1 MLGEI
6 KEELLKN
13 PEAIVEILEY
23 FDFAH
28 IKLSSREIRFAR
40 DDIGGR
46 NISIRL
52 ERNECLYV
60 NDYSRG
66 VNADFFQYIIQ
77 EKNVTFREVLQKAKQ
92 VLDLSDDWR
101 PHEKKALFGGIYS
114 NILRPN
120 KDIVLRTYDES
131 VLDRY
136 EKCGNLRFLRDG
148 ISLEAQRFWDIRF
161 SVEDN
166 AIIIPVYNE
175 FGELIGT
182 KARINDTPK
191 EGESKY
197 FYPLPA
203 LTSQTLYGYAANY
216 QYLYGADTVYVGEA
230 EKFCQQLYTIG
241 IRNCVALGNH
251 SISEKQS
258 KLLLQ
263 LSPKSLTLMFDEGL
277 DMEIIKRNADVIRNM
292 ASMMDI
298 KIYFF
303 DYRDCL
309 ELGAKDSPSDH
320 GIKVWNKIIENNIKD
335 IAELD
340 KELGNINELDEIQEV

>member
-6 KEELLKN
+6 KETLLKN

-23 FDFAH
+23 FGFSH
-28 IKLSSREIRFAR
+28 IKLSPREIRFAR
-40 DDIGGR
+40 DNAGGR

-52 ERNECLYV
+52 ERNQCLYT
-60 NDYSRG
+60 NDFARG
-66 VNADFFQYIIQ
+66 VSADFFQYIIQ
-77 EKNVTFREVLQKAKQ
+77 EKNVTFREVLQKTKQ
-92 VLDLSDDWR
+92 VLNLSDDWH
-101 PHEKKALFGGIYS
+101 PQEKKALFGGIYN
-114 NILRPN
+114 NILRSN
-120 KDIVLRTYDES
+120 RDIVLKTYDES
-131 VLDRY
+131 VLDEY

-148 ISLEAQRFWDIRF
+148 ISLEAQRFWDVCF
-161 SVEDN
+161 SVKDN

-175 FGELIGT
+175 FGEIIGT
-182 KARINDTPK
+182 KARINDIPK

-216 QYLYGADTVYVGEA
+216 QYLYGADTVYVGES
-230 EKFCQQLYTIG
+230 EKFCQQLYTVG

-263 LSPKSLTLMFDEGL
+263 LSTKSITLMFDEGL
-277 DMEIIKRNADVIRNM
+277 DMKIIQSNANMIRNM
-292 ASMMDI
+292 TSMMDV

-309 ELGAKDSPSDH
+309 ELGPKDSPSDH
-320 GIKVWNKIIENNIKD
+320 GIKVWNEIIENNIKD
-335 IAELD
+335 ITELD
-340 KELGNINELDEIQEV
+340 KELNGDNYL